1 MKSKRGTDHHRRS
14 GQNLEQWTN

>member
-1 MKSKRGTDHHRRS
+1 MKSIRGTDHHRRS